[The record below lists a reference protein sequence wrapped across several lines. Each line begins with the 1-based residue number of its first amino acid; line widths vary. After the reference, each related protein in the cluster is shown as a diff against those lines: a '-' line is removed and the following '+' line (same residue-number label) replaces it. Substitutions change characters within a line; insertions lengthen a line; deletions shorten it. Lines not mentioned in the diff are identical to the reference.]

1 MFQINQEGGGRV
13 RRGTYVSNLN
23 ITKPAAVARF
33 EYEAMSLPKSFI
45 TIFSILRCRL
55 FKTMSLDGILL

>member
-1 MFQINQEGGGRV
+1 M

-33 EYEAMSLPKSFI
+33 EEEAMSLPKSFI